1 MARNLKYQLKNCVDK
16 NFKPGMDK
24 HSDKKNKVEKNK
36 KIYGYSDRKNLI
48 DFTANF
54 ANFMKINYSN
64 VKMVKDINSEHAQSF
79 LNEKSKMCTRA
90 TLEQYTSKL
99 NKMCNLVN
107 LTYKGSNLKF
117 DIATPVSNSGN
128 QIIRD
133 KQITKEHYELV
144 KENIR
149 GNGLKGIE
157 LSRAFGLRVSEI
169 TKLQKR
175 DIDLKNNIVR
185 VKDGKGGRDRS
196 IPISTPKQLEVAQR
210 MLNSVRGDEFQAIV
224 PVTDNAVNM
233 AFTRALEKVNLKE
246 EYNGNKIHSVRK
258 LYAQETFDRYR
269 EDGYNIESSLGKV
282 SKDLGHSE
290 ERGKDKDLI
299 NRYIKDIK

>member
-36 KIYGYSDRKNLI
+36 KIYGYTDRKNLI

-54 ANFMKINYSN
+54 ANYMRENYSE
-64 VKMVKDINSEHAQSF
+64 VKMAKDITSEHAQSF
-79 LNEKSKMCTRA
+79 LNEKSKSCTSA

-117 DIATPVSNSGN
+117 DIATPASNSSK
-128 QIIRD
+128 QVIRD
-133 KQITKEHYELV
+133 KQITKEHYELI
-144 KENIR
+144 KENIK
-149 GNGLKGIE
+149 GNGLRAIE
-157 LSRAFGLRVSEI
+157 LSRGFGLRVSEI

-175 DIDLKNNIVR
+175 DIDLKHNIVR
-185 VKDGKGGRDRS
+185 VIDGKGGRDRD
-196 IPISTPKQLEVAQR
+196 IPIETPKQVEIAHR
-210 MLNSVRGDEFQAIV
+210 MLSEVRGDEFQSIV
-224 PVTDNAVNM
+224 PITSNGVNM
-233 AFTRALEKVNLKE
+233 AFTRALEKVGLRE

-258 LYAQETFDRYR
+258 LYAQESFERYR
-269 EDGYNIESSLGKV
+269 EDGESIESVLGKV
-282 SKDLGHSE
+282 SERLGHSE

>member
-1 MARNLKYQLKNCVDK
+1 MARNLKYQFKTCIDK

-24 HSDKKNKVEKNK
+24 HADKKNKVEKNK
-36 KIYGYSDRKNLI
+36 KIYGYTDRKNLI

-54 ANFMKINYSN
+54 ANFMKENYTDI
-64 VKMVKDINSEHAQSF
+64 KLVKDIKSEHAQNF
-79 LNEKSKMCTRA
+79 LNEKAKTCTEA

-99 NKMCNLVN
+99 NKMCNLIN
-107 LTYKGSNLKF
+107 LTYKMSNLKF
-117 DIATPVSNSGN
+117 DIATPASNSSK
-128 QIIRD
+128 QIIRN

-149 GNGLKGIE
+149 GNGLKALE

-175 DIDLKNNIVR
+175 DIDLNNNL
-185 VKDGKGGRDRS
+185 VKVIDGKGGRDRDV
-196 IPISTPKQLEVAQR
+196 PISTTKQFEVANR
-210 MLNSVRGDEFQAIV
+210 ILNSVKGNRFQSIV
-224 PVTDNAVNM
+224 PITPNGINM
-233 AFTRALEKVNLKE
+233 SFTRALEKVDLKD

-258 LYAQETFDRYR
+258 LYAQETFNKYR
-269 EDGYNIESSLGKV
+269 EDGDSIEKALGKV

>member
-1 MARNLKYQLKNCVDK
+1 MARNLKYQLKTCVDT

-54 ANFMKINYSN
+54 AGFMKENYSE

-79 LNEKSKMCTRA
+79 LNEKSKLCTRA

-107 LTYKGSNLKF
+107 LTYKTNLKF
-117 DIATPVSNSGN
+117 DIGTPVSKSGN

-144 KENIR
+144 KENIK

-175 DIDLKNNIVR
+175 DIDLKNNFIR
-185 VKDGKGGRDRS
+185 VKDGKGGRDRKV
-196 IPISTPKQLEVAQR
+196 PINTAYQVEIAEKMLE
-210 MLNSVRGDEFQAIV
+210 SVCGDEYQAIV
-224 PVTDNAVNM
+224 PITPNAVNM
-233 AFTRALEKVNLKE
+233 SFARALERVGLKS
-246 EYNGNKIHSVRK
+246 EYVGNKIHSVRK

-269 EDGYNIESSLGKV
+269 KNGDTIEKALGKV
-282 SKDLGHSE
+282 SVNLGHSR

-299 NRYIKDIK
+299 NRYVKDIK

>member
-1 MARNLKYQLKNCVDK
+1 MARNLKYQLKTCIDK

-36 KIYGYSDRKNLI
+36 KIYGYTDRKNLI

-54 ANFMKINYSN
+54 ANFMRENYADI
-64 VKMVKDINSEHAQSF
+64 KLVKDIKSEHAQSF
-79 LNEKSKMCTRA
+79 LNEKAKTCTEA

-107 LTYKGSNLKF
+107 LTYKMSNLKF
-117 DIATPVSNSGN
+117 DIATPASSSSK

-149 GNGLKGIE
+149 GNSLKALE

-175 DIDLKNNIVR
+175 DIDLNNNLVR
-185 VKDGKGGRDRS
+185 VIDGKGGRDRDV
-196 IPISTPKQLEVAQR
+196 PISTAKQFEVANR
-210 MLNSVRGDEFQAIV
+210 ILNSIKGDGFQSIV
-224 PVTDNAVNM
+224 PITSNGINM
-233 AFTRALEKVNLKE
+233 SFTRALEKVNLKD

-269 EDGYNIESSLGKV
+269 ENGDSIEKALGKV

-290 ERGKDKDLI
+290 ERGTDKDLI